1 MNKELIMYHFEEFI
15 KALITLSLSAEKQIH
30 IIGIGHTG
38 DEMVIDF
45 DTFYRDH
52 IDSYIKEGLISTKQ
66 AVLLEAFDNF
76 LEVQSLNQPPEFFL
90 DRKILKESQVWE
102 DIRIETKKLLRALNR
117 ADWDIRVHRRVDGN
131 VEHTKT
137 EIIKKDIT

>member
-15 KALITLSLSAEKQIH
+15 KALITLSLPAEKQIH

-45 DTFYRDH
+45 DTFYREH
-52 IDSYIKEGLISTKQ
+52 IDYYIKEGLISTKQ
-66 AVLLEAFDNF
+66 AVLSEAFDNF
-76 LEVQSLNQPPEFFL
+76 LEAQCLNQPPEFFL
-90 DRKILKESQVWE
+90 DRKVLKESQVWE
-102 DIRIETKKLLRALNR
+102 DIRIETKKLLLELDR

-131 VEHTKT
+131 IEHTKT